1 MGASAEST
9 PFPKGLSSEM
19 MKVGISGFGGY
30 VPERVLTNAELEKM
44 FDTTDEWIVQRT
56 GIRERRIA
64 AEDQSTLDL
73 AAHASVQA
81 LEHAGIGA
89 EDLDEIIVATDTP
102 EVYTPDTAAFLQ
114 HRLGA
119 RVIPAYDLGGS
130 GCAGFIQAL
139 DVARARATM
148 DPKRILVVGVELI
161 SRLLSWD
168 DRAVDVLFGDGA
180 GAVVVDPEGHRA
192 TLIDVVAGTDGS
204 QTDILTLGVGGTRRP
219 FTLEVAQTGDHQRL
233 VMDGREVFKSAV
245 RRMSA
250 AVDELL
256 GRIGHTIDDVAWMIP
271 HQANARIIAAVGSR
285 LTIPDDRVYVNV
297 DRYGNTGS
305 ASVPLAL
312 SEAVHGG
319 KINEGDLVVLVAFG
333 AGFHWSAAALRF

>member
-1 MGASAEST
+1 MSI
-9 PFPKGLSSEM
+9 
-19 MKVGISGFGGY
+19 GIAGFGGY
-30 VPERVLTNAELEKM
+30 VPERVLTNAELEEM
-44 FDTTDEWIVQRT
+44 FDTSDEWIVQRT

-64 AEDQSTLDL
+64 AEEESTLDL
-73 AAHASVQA
+73 AAHASLQA
-81 LEHAGIGA
+81 LQHAGIGA

-119 RVIPAYDLGGS
+119 RTVPAYDLGGS
-130 GCAGFIQAL
+130 GCSGFVQAL
-139 DVARARATM
+139 DVARARATVE
-148 DPKRILVVGVELI
+148 PKRILVVGVELI

-180 GAVVVDPEGHRA
+180 GAVVVDPEGSRA

-233 VMDGREVFKSAV
+233 VMEGHEVFKSAV

-256 GRIGHTIDDVAWMIP
+256 GRIGCTIDDVAWLIP
-271 HQANARIIAAVGSR
+271 HQANARIIAAVGNR
-285 LTIPDDRVYVNV
+285 LKIPEERVYVNV

-319 KINEGDLVVLVAFG
+319 EVTEGDLVVLVAFG